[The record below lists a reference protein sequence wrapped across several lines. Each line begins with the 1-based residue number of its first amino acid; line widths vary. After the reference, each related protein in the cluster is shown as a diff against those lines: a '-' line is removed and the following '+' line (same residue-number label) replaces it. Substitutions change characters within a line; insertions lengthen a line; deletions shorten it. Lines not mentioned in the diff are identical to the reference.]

1 MLIQTRTIVVK
12 AGFSDQVVERFSQP
26 GGPMTEI
33 PGFVDLSVMV
43 RSARRSDDEEEVV
56 VMVRWESEE
65 AWKTWEKSP
74 AHIEGHRN
82 QRNQQKPE
90 YMLSTTVNMYH
101 VKAVKL
107 PSGDKQNI
115 SESV

>member
-1 MLIQTRTIVVK
+1 MLIQKRTITVK
-12 AGFSDQVVERFSQP
+12 AGFSDQVVERFGKP

-33 PGFVDLSVMV
+33 EGFIDLTVMV
-43 RSARRSDDEEEVV
+43 KKGRRNDEEEQVV

-65 AWKTWEKSP
+65 AWKRWEKSP

-82 QRNQQKPE
+82 QRNQEKPE
-90 YMLSTTVNMYH
+90 YLISTVVDMYE

-107 PSGDKQNI
+107 PS
-115 SESV
+115 